1 MAASTFLS
9 TDSGANFTTYSSGG
23 GAGAGM
29 IVPDRGTLIN
39 MMTGGLYKMNINY
52 SVVTEISENTISAIT
67 PKDFKLYQN
76 YPNPFNPVTRIK
88 FDLPKNNFIKIV
100 VYDNVGREVRTVL
113 NEYRNSGSYEI
124 NFDASALSTGVYYY
138 KLSTDGFQETKRMIL
153 IK

>member
-1 MAASTFLS
+1 MKTQSQQLA
-9 TDSGANFTTYSSGG
+9 
-23 GAGAGM
+23 
-29 IVPDRGTLIN
+29 
-39 MMTGGLYKMNINY
+39 
-52 SVVTEISENTISAIT
+52 